1 MEKWPR
7 RSLCLLM
14 GTRLEW
20 VQERVSWN
28 LIIWSDESTFNLFGS
43 GERVYV
49 RRRVGEEYLSQCI
62 QQRVK
67 FSRGMG

>member
-1 MEKWPR
+1 MAKKKP
-7 RSLCLLM
+7 LLTD
-14 GTRLEW
+14 GHKTRVGSGESF
-20 VQERVSWN
+20 VEYDR